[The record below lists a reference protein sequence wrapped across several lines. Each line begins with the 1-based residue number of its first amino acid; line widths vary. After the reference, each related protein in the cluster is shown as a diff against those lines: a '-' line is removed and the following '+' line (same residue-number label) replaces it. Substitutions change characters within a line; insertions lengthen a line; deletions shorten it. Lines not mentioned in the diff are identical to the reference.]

1 MGLCGLRPRPVLAVL
16 LLAIFIG
23 CGRSGPRLVKV
34 SGTVT
39 RGGKPVPKL
48 FLNFY
53 PEHGRPSWG
62 VTGEDGRYTLNY
74 ERTGDGAITGTHKVW
89 VQIRPANPKEEA
101 DLHNGTWKLHPDMK
115 AILQKY
121 GKPETT
127 PLTVQVKEDQ
137 PVIDLDLN

>member
-1 MGLCGLRPRPVLAVL
+1 MAPRCFHFRSLLILLVLSA
-16 LLAIFIG
+16 LAG

-62 VTGEDGRYTLNY
+62 VTDQDGHYTLNY
-74 ERTGDGAITGTHKVW
+74 ERTGDGAITGPHKVW

-101 DLHNGTWKLHPDMK
+101 DLHNGTLKLHPEMQ
-115 AILQKY
+115 AILKKY
-121 GKPETT
+121 GKLETT
-127 PLTVQVKEDQ
+127 PLTVEVKEDH